1 MFDSGAI
8 IGNGTD
14 VPVESINPIASFVV
28 SVSRGMKNGDRF
40 YPEQGMTRVEAL
52 RSYTLDNAYAAFEDK
67 EKGSISQGKL
77 ADVVVL
83 SKDIMR
89 VPIDELQDTQ
99 IDLTILGGEVDYVR
113 GI

>member
-1 MFDSGAI
+1 
-8 IGNGTD
+8 
-14 VPVESINPIASFVV
+14 
-28 SVSRGMKNGDRF
+28 MKNGDRF

-52 RSYTLDNAYAAFEDK
+52 RSYTLDNAYAAFEDE